1 MKNNFRTLYIE
12 INYSNLIFF
21 IGENHE
27 QKNKIIYEL
36 SVPIKGIENKQ
47 ISDFEQIFNL
57 IKDNIYLIEQ
67 KLSYTFKE
75 VVLILE
81 NLNPKFINLTGFRK
95 LNGSQILKEN
105 INYILN
111 TLKSY
116 VDEIE
121 SKRTILHIFNSKFFL
136 DKKKIENL
144 PIGLF
149 GDFYSHELSFS
160 LININDHKNLKNIFD
175 ECNLKIKKILLKSFL
190 KGAFISD
197 KHNGSETFFHVEINS
212 KNSSIFYF
220 ENNSLKYKQDFKFGV
235 DIIINDISKITS
247 LKESTIRL
255 ILEKIELSE
264 NIPENELIEKEYFEE
279 NNYIKIKKKLIYQ
292 IALARAQEIS
302 ELIIHKNINFKYYS
316 KSVKIV
322 FLEIISKNISFNLKQ
337 ILKTCLCSNDKFDI
351 RSLDSLSSEEMLETL
366 NKIVHFG
373 WKKEAIPITKAKKSI
388 ITRFFD
394 TIFG

>member
-12 INYSNLIFF
+12 INYLNLIFF
-21 IGENHE
+21 VGESLE
-27 QKNKIIYEL
+27 QKNKIIYKL

-81 NLNPKFINLTGFRK
+81 NLNPKFINLTGFKK

-121 SKRTILHIFNSKFFL
+121 SKRAILHIFNSKFFL

-197 KHNGSETFFHVEINS
+197 KHNENETFFHVEIND

-247 LKESTIRL
+247 LKENTIRM

-264 NIPENELIEKEYFEE
+264 SIPENELIEKEYFEE
-279 NNYIKIKKKLIYQ
+279 NNFIKIKKKLIYQ

-302 ELIIHKNINFKYYS
+302 ELIIHNNVNFKYYTR
-316 KSVKIV
+316 SVKVV
-322 FLEIISKNISFNLKQ
+322 FLEIISNTTSSNLKQ
-337 ILKTCLCSNDKFDI
+337 ILKTCLYSNDKFDI
-351 RSLDSLSSEEMLETL
+351 RSIESLSSEKMLETL

>member
-121 SKRTILHIFNSKFFL
+121 
-136 DKKKIENL
+136 
-144 PIGLF
+144 
-149 GDFYSHELSFS
+149 
-160 LININDHKNLKNIFD
+160 
-175 ECNLKIKKILLKSFL
+175 
-190 KGAFISD
+190 
-197 KHNGSETFFHVEINS
+197 
-212 KNSSIFYF
+212 
-220 ENNSLKYKQDFKFGV
+220 
-235 DIIINDISKITS
+235 
-247 LKESTIRL
+247 
-255 ILEKIELSE
+255 
-264 NIPENELIEKEYFEE
+264 
-279 NNYIKIKKKLIYQ
+279 
-292 IALARAQEIS
+292 
-302 ELIIHKNINFKYYS
+302 
-316 KSVKIV
+316 
-322 FLEIISKNISFNLKQ
+322 
-337 ILKTCLCSNDKFDI
+337 
-351 RSLDSLSSEEMLETL
+351 
-366 NKIVHFG
+366 
-373 WKKEAIPITKAKKSI
+373 
-388 ITRFFD
+388 
-394 TIFG
+394 

>member
-12 INYSNLIFF
+12 INYFNLIFF
-21 IGENHE
+21 VGENLE
-27 QKNKIIYEL
+27 QKNKIIYKL

-47 ISDFEQIFNL
+47 FSDFDQIFNL
-57 IKDNIYLIEQ
+57 IKDNIYLVEQ
-67 KLSYTFKE
+67 KLSFTFKE
-75 VVLILE
+75 VVIILE
-81 NLNPKFINLTGFRK
+81 NLNPKFINLTGFKK

-121 SKRTILHIFNSKFFL
+121 SNRTILHIFNSKFFL

-149 GDFYSHELSFS
+149 GDFYSHELSCS

-175 ECNLKIKKILLKSFL
+175 ECNLKIKKVLLKSFL

-197 KHNGSETFFHVEINS
+197 KHNENDTFFHIEIND

-235 DIIINDISKITS
+235 DIIINDISKVTS
-247 LKESTIRL
+247 LKENTIRM

-264 NIPENELIEKEYFEE
+264 NIPDNELIEKEYFEE
-279 NNYIKIKKKLIYQ
+279 NNFIKIKKKLIYQ
-292 IALARAQEIS
+292 IVLARAQEIS
-302 ELIIHKNINFKYYS
+302 ELIIHNNINFNYYS
-316 KSVKIV
+316 KSVKKI
-322 FLEIISKNISFNLKQ
+322 FLEIMSKTTSSNLKQ
-337 ILKTCLCSNDKFDI
+337 ILKTCLYSNGKFDI
-351 RSLDSLSSEEMLETL
+351 RSLESLSSEEMLETL